1 MADSDA
7 SYVTS
12 QVVQDELGITA
23 AADIALISGW
33 TARAS
38 RLIDRLAD
46 RRFYTPT
53 TPETRRFDVPST
65 SVLYLDHD
73 LVSVTALV
81 NGDGTTITS
90 GQYLLLPPNRTP
102 KDAIGLK
109 PSSGVYWS
117 ADSDGETAQVVQ
129 VTGYWGY
136 STSAPADIQQ
146 ICLELVRHWQ
156 GQRKRGG
163 GVVAKRDGDLG
174 LSYGATADDIP
185 ADLRQRIL
193 AYRYQPYVY

>member
-12 QVVQDELGITA
+12 QLVQDELGLTA
-23 AADIALISGW
+23 AADIALIGGW
-33 TARAS
+33 ITRAS
-38 RLIDRLAD
+38 RLIDRVAD

-53 TPETRRFDVPST
+53 TPETRRFDVPSG

-81 NGDGTTITS
+81 NGDGTTVTA

-109 PSSGVYWS
+109 PSSGVYWA
-117 ADSDGETAQVVQ
+117 ADANGETEQVIQ
-129 VTGYWGY
+129 VTGAWGY

-156 GQRKRGG
+156 GARKRGG
-163 GVVAKRDGDLG
+163 GVVAKHDGDLG
-174 LSYGATADDIP
+174 LSYAATADEVP
-185 ADLRQRIL
+185 AELRQRIL
-193 AYRYQPYVY
+193 AYRYKPYVY